1 MNKRE
6 FKKKLGKIIPELV
19 YNSSL
24 LDSESIEIPIYFY
37 VDEKGNVKIDYED
50 MQKEFNNKLNQILEL
65 VKWIIKN

>member
-65 VKWIIKN
+65 VKWKDI

>member
-65 VKWIIKN
+65 VK